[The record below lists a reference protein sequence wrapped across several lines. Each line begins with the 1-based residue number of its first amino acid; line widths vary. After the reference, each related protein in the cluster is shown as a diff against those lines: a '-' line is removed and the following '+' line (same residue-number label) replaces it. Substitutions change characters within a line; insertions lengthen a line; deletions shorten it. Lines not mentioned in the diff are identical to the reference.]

1 MDTFDGSQPTLVSR
15 KTLMDI
21 EDRLNV
27 PFENDN
33 RVINGLGAFYS
44 EYVQPNMFPIIVV
57 SILCIYLLIKYILK
71 QDREEREAAGDVGYG
86 EHNGRNERKDRK
98 RRESKHDHAGQ
109 NPQNVGHAEQDGHS
123 PQHESNHN
131 DPERE
136 ERVRQIYKSMT
147 GHEPHVVTDR
157 GTSKYV
163 SREGNHITE
172 SGNDDNDNDTDI
184 ADYISDDYL
193 LTETDEPSAQEN
205 HEEMD
210 PNLGVPIDHAEP
222 IGQGMEID
230 NSMYPTGQLGLDEAS
245 RIIFGK

>member
-71 QDREEREAAGDVGYG
+71 QDREEREAMGDTGDTGDAG
-86 EHNGRNERKDRK
+86 HNGRNEREDRK
-98 RRESKHDHAGQ
+98 RHESKRSDVRQ
-109 NPQNVGHAEQDGHS
+109 S
-123 PQHESNHN
+123 PQDLEYVERNEHS
-131 DPERE
+131 PERE
-136 ERVRQIYKSMT
+136 ERVRQIYKDMT
-147 GHEPHVVTDR
+147 GHEPHAVTDR

-172 SGNDDNDNDTDI
+172 NGDNDNDTDI

-205 HEEMD
+205 HEELD
-210 PNLGVPIDHAEP
+210 PNLGVPIDHTET
-222 IGQGMEID
+222 IGQGMEIN
-230 NSMYPTGQLGLDEAS
+230 NSMHPTGQLGLDEAS

>member
-71 QDREEREAAGDVGYG
+71 QDREEREAAGDAGDAG
-86 EHNGRNERKDRK
+86 HDGRNEREGRK
-98 RRESKHDHAGQ
+98 RRESKRSDVRQ
-109 NPQNVGHAEQDGHS
+109 TPQDVEYVERNEHS
-123 PQHESNHN
+123 QQHESSHN

-136 ERVRQIYKSMT
+136 ERVRQIYKDMT

-172 SGNDDNDNDTDI
+172 SGDNDNDTDI

-205 HEEMD
+205 REEMD

-222 IGQGMEID
+222 IGHGMEID
-230 NSMYPTGQLGLDEAS
+230 NSMHPTGQLGLDEAS